1 MSFAMLDILARDEY
15 HRGLVI
21 GLMKLLAVHSYSVT
35 RAFRLE
41 FLYLKENI
49 ILRARIFENTPVFNR
64 VSNLKVGKNYVVV
77 GWLTAS
83 NHIIEVI
90 DVS

>member
-1 MSFAMLDILARDEY
+1 MSDTFARDG
-15 HRGLVI
+15 HQRSLVI
-21 GLMKLLAVHSYSVT
+21 GIMKLLAVHSYSVN
-35 RAFRLE
+35 RAFRVE
-41 FLYLKENI
+41 FLHLKENR
-49 ILRARIFENTPVFNR
+49 ILRARIFETSSVFSR
-64 VSNLKVGKNYVVV
+64 VPNLKVDKNYVVV

>member
-1 MSFAMLDILARDEY
+1 MSNVLVRDGY
-15 HRGLVI
+15 YRGFVI

-35 RAFRLE
+35 RAYRLE
-41 FLYLKENI
+41 LFCLEENRT
-49 ILRARIFENTPVFNR
+49 LRARIFENTPVFNR

>member
-1 MSFAMLDILARDEY
+1 MSDTFARDG
-15 HRGLVI
+15 HQRSLVI
-21 GLMKLLAVHSYSVT
+21 GVMKLLAVHSYSVT
-35 RAFRLE
+35 KAFRVE
-41 FLYLKENI
+41 FLYLKENR

-64 VSNLKVGKNYVVV
+64 VPNLKVDKNYVVV